1 MRKLQLLSIL
11 ANTHFGF
18 HCESCFLIVCFSFCL
33 LVCFFFFWCLVLN
46 FYLYWSFYEVSGTSL
61 WFDLHFPNYI
71 EHLLWAFFAIHTTS
85 LVKCLFKFFACFILN
100 CLFSFHWVRNFI
112 YSGNKSLNR
121 YVIYKYFLSVIFSFI
136 LPTVSFT
143 EQIYVPNF
151 HLFYKLCL
159 LCYI

>member
-33 LVCFFFFWCLVLN
+33 LVCFFFGVWFWIFICIGHSMRWVVPHCDSICIFLITL
-46 FYLYWSFYEVSGTSL
+46 SIFYEL
-61 WFDLHFPNYI
+61 
-71 EHLLWAFFAIHTTS
+71 FFAIHTTS